1 MSNNLTDLENKVLEL
16 RQEKGYTIEETKKE
30 LNITDKVF
38 KNAIENLKEAGD
50 YDEEKIKQ
58 AKKNKKRR
66 EYEKKNRNRTKLP
79 PDEEEYRQKCI
90 DFMCRRYFE
99 YNQTKKLNPL
109 LVSKIQSLNKVAS
122 YKIIYNT
129 MKNQQKN
136 LDYANIKFKNY
147 SSDFQKI
154 NYMLAIVKNNLNIT
168 YKRLKRKETVQE
180 AENNRF
186 DVQDMLRK
194 LDKNTT
200 SKPTQRI
207 DMSQWLD

>member
-1 MSNNLTDLENKVLEL
+1 MTVSSIIVTYNRSQEL
-16 RQEKGYTIEETKKE
+16 MRC
-30 LNITDKVF
+30 LNAVV
-38 KNAIENLKEAGD
+38 
-50 YDEEKIKQ
+50 
-58 AKKNKKRR
+58 
-66 EYEKKNRNRTKLP
+66 
-79 PDEEEYRQKCI
+79 
-90 DFMCRRYFE
+90 
-99 YNQTKKLNPL
+99 NQTKKLNPL